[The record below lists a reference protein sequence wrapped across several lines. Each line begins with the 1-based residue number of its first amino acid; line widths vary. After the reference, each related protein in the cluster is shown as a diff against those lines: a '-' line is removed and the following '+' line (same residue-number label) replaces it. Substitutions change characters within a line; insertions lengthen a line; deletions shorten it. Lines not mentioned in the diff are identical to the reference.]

1 MNEFNPESYLL
12 KIQKQK
18 YKIAIFPILIVI
30 ISFFLHSSF
39 QFTFLK
45 YFSLAG
51 LLGYVFVLML
61 HKVNKT
67 VPPVCEQKH
76 LLSPISGKIAST
88 NNNKIEIIK
97 SIFDPIDIRCST
109 SSDKIDIIWKNKKP
123 LFFEEHCQI
132 NGKLIGMLIGKVNCV
147 LKLPDEYKI
156 EVEDGQKVFAG
167 ETILARISDNQ
178 A

>member
-51 LLGYVFVLML
+51 LLGYVFVIML
-61 HKVNKT
+61 HKVNKA

-76 LLSPISGKIAST
+76 ILSPISGKITSIQ
-88 NNNKIEIIK
+88 NNQIEIIK
-97 SIFDPIDIRCST
+97 SIFDPIDIRYSS
-109 SSDKIDIIWKNKKP
+109 SSDKIDIIWKNRKP
-123 LFFEEHCQI
+123 LFFEENCQLP
-132 NGKLIGMLIGKVNCV
+132 GKLIGMIIGKSNCV
-147 LKLPDEYKI
+147 LKLSDDYEI
-156 EVEDGQKVFAG
+156 EVEDGQKIFAG
-167 ETILARISDNQ
+167 ETIMAKISEN
-178 A
+178 